1 MSTIEALMDRAIALS
16 RESLMKPG
24 AAPFG
29 CVVVQ
34 DGRIVGEGVNHSAAH
49 YDPTSHGEVEA
60 IRDAC
65 RNLKT
70 LRLEDCDLY
79 TSCEPC
85 SLCVATMT
93 LVGIRKLFYA
103 ASLDQ
108 SGPALAVRMPT
119 IDIPTL
125 RAESGSTLAERRMP
139 SQQHKD
145 REALDVLEAW
155 ARG

>member
-1 MSTIEALMDRAIALS
+1 MTDIDAFMDRAIALS
-16 RESLMKPG
+16 RESLQKPG
-24 AAPFG
+24 TAPFG
-29 CVVVQ
+29 CVVVR
-34 DGRIVGEGVNHSAAH
+34 DVKIVGEGLNHSVAH

-70 LRLEDCDLY
+70 LRLDDCDLY

-93 LVGIRKLFYA
+93 LVGVRKLYYA

-108 SGPALAVRMPT
+108 SGPALAARMPT
-119 IDIPTL
+119 IDIPAL

-139 SQQHKD
+139 SQQLKD
-145 REALDVLEAW
+145 AAVLEAW
-155 ARG
+155 ARA

>member
-1 MSTIEALMDRAIALS
+1 LSDIEVFMDRAIALS
-16 RESLMKPG
+16 RESLTTPG
-24 AAPFG
+24 TAPFG
-29 CVVVQ
+29 CVIVQ
-34 DGRIVGEGVNHSAAH
+34 DGRIVGEGLNHSAAH

-65 RNLKT
+65 RNLKS

-125 RAESGSTLAERRMP
+125 RAESGSTLADRRMP
-139 SQQHKD
+139 SQQLKAT
-145 REALDVLEAW
+145 EALDVLEAW

>member
-1 MSTIEALMDRAIALS
+1 LIDIEAFMDRAIALS
-16 RESLMKPG
+16 RESLTKPG
-24 AAPFG
+24 TAPFG

-34 DGRIVGEGVNHSAAH
+34 NGKIVGEGLNHSAARC
-49 YDPTSHGEVEA
+49 DPTSHGEVEA

-93 LVGIRKLFYA
+93 LVGIRKLYYA

-108 SGPALAVRMPT
+108 SGPALAAKMPT
-119 IDIPTL
+119 IDIPNL

-139 SQQHKD
+139 SQQLKD
-145 REALDVLEAW
+145 HEALEVLEAW
-155 ARG
+155 ASS